1 MRTELGTHVLFDALL
16 EACKRVKRRQYNHCV
31 KDGLDVIIPLAKR
44 ILEAMREREPIQIYW
59 APDKASLVDWDRRVA
74 EKKLPL

>member
-31 KDGLDVIIPLAKR
+31 KDGGPRDELRRLASR
-44 ILEAMREREPIQIYW
+44 MGISGYRARELLKTP
-59 APDKASLVDWDRRVA
+59 ALS
-74 EKKLPL
+74 